1 MTDRK
6 DLLSLVRPVVREL
19 VAYHLDRHDVP
30 VKLDQNENAYG
41 LPEPVRAELEQK
53 LRHLPLHRYPTPG
66 QPELREALSEAT
78 GWPKEG
84 ILVGNGSD
92 ELLHTLAHTLL
103 EPGRTAVAPT
113 PSFFVYAYTARLA
126 GARVLEVPMT
136 AELRYDVPALL
147 SAIETHSPHV
157 TYICSPNNPTGIAI
171 GRDALEEILR
181 TTPGVVALDEAY
193 WEFAD
198 WTARELLDDHPNLIL
213 MRTFSKALALA
224 GARVGYLLAAPEL
237 TREVIKVQQPYPLN
251 RFSIEAASVVLRHR
265 DVAREQARRI
275 VAERDR
281 LLGELRRVD
290 GVEVFASRTNFFLFR
305 TRLGAKR
312 TFDALLAKGVLVRDL
327 SAHPL
332 LPEMLRVAVGT
343 REENERF
350 ADALVEML
358 KSNGTSRRGE

>member
-1 MTDRK
+1 MTNRK

-41 LPEPVRAELEQK
+41 LPELVRAELEQR
-53 LRHLPLHRYPTPG
+53 LHQLPLHRYPTPG
-66 QPELREALSEAT
+66 QPELREALSQAT
-78 GWPKEG
+78 GWPPEG

-92 ELLHTLAHTLL
+92 ELLHTLAHTFL

-126 GARVLEVPMT
+126 GARVLEVPLT
-136 AELRYDVPALL
+136 AELAYDVAALL
-147 SAIETHSPHV
+147 SAVEADAPHV
-157 TYICSPNNPTGIAI
+157 TYLCSPNNPTGTTIA
-171 GRDALEEILR
+171 RDALEEILR
-181 TTPGVVALDEAY
+181 TTPGIVALDEAY

-198 WTARELLDDHPNLIL
+198 WTARELLDEHPNLIV

-251 RFSIEAASVVLRHR
+251 RFSIEAARVVLRYR
-265 DVAREQARRI
+265 DAAREQAMRI
-275 VAERDR
+275 VTERDR
-281 LLGELRRVD
+281 LLEELHGLE
-290 GVEVFASRTNFFLFR
+290 GVEIFPSSTNFFLFR

-312 TFDALLAKGVLVRDL
+312 TFEALLSKGVLVRDL

-332 LPEMLRVAVGT
+332 LPEMLRAAVGT
-343 REENERF
+343 RDENERF
-350 ADALVEML
+350 AGALARAL
-358 KSNGTSRRGE
+358 GRGGK